1 MPELPVELYTRI
13 FRLAGTNDLASLS
26 RVSQAFQ
33 TEAEH
38 LLYRSVALS
47 KICDSSRLLSWCNA
61 IVQCERRAT
70 RVHTLRFP
78 ALFKLPPQET
88 SADLMHTSIAQAFKA
103 MVNLKALYVET
114 NEKGVEFHPSLRA
127 STFENCEFRLV
138 ELLGNLPGFTVDE
151 VWTLL
156 SSQPDI
162 CYWVPGTGF
171 TMSLEVSSFPP
182 DILPQ
187 LRDLLFI
194 RPGLTKHLAG
204 RPIRRLSWLFYRE
217 ETQIIGLPQSISI
230 AQATIPDLRLF
241 RDTLIELYIMN
252 FLEEGFSVP
261 EVVAL
266 VAEYAPRL
274 RILTICSQGSDCA
287 IPAAE
292 HSQLV
297 QAISSFKQLDTLA
310 LEVEMPVLHLSNN
323 TPISSDD
330 PLEQEPF
337 WSGLSPVHC
346 RQVATSLMVS
356 CPSLRTISF
365 PLQSP
370 LGISKNPCYSRAAN
384 GEAKLAGFDL
394 VDTSSWWMK

>member
-13 FRLAGTNDLASLS
+13 FRLVGTNDLASLS

-38 LLYRSVALS
+38 LLYQSVALS
-47 KICDSSRLLSWCNA
+47 KISESSRLISWCDA
-61 IVQCERRAT
+61 VAHCERRAT
-70 RVHTLRFP
+70 RVHTLQFP
-78 ALFKLPPQET
+78 TFFKLPPQET
-88 SADLMHTSIAQAFKA
+88 STDLMHTSICLAFKA
-103 MVNLKALYVET
+103 MVNLKSLYVRSE
-114 NEKGVEFHPSLRA
+114 ERGVEFHPSLQP

-138 ELLGNLPGFTVDE
+138 ELLGDLPGFTVDDI
-151 VWTLL
+151 WTLL

-162 CYWVPGTGF
+162 RYWVPGTAF
-171 TMSLEVSSFPP
+171 TMSLDVSSFPP

-194 RPGLTKHLAG
+194 RPDLTKHLAG

-292 HSQLV
+292 HSQL
-297 QAISSFKQLDTLA
+297 
-310 LEVEMPVLHLSNN
+310 
-323 TPISSDD
+323 
-330 PLEQEPF
+330 
-337 WSGLSPVHC
+337 
-346 RQVATSLMVS
+346 
-356 CPSLRTISF
+356 
-365 PLQSP
+365 
-370 LGISKNPCYSRAAN
+370 
-384 GEAKLAGFDL
+384 
-394 VDTSSWWMK
+394 